1 MEEGLEMK
9 RNNNTTGNDWPYTES
24 GMHDFESLYNQ
35 TIRAVYYIIRRL
47 IKNQHT
53 VEDLVQDSYLK
64 AFKKIDSLEI
74 YTVANFAA
82 WINQIALNNAKD
94 FLKKNKPVLFSDITR
109 EEDVDFEV
117 EDTDTFTQPDESAN
131 QEEISE
137 IIQNIMDSLPE
148 DQRLCT
154 FLFYYEDMTI
164 REIATYLELSES
176 TIKSRLKYAKDK
188 IRKKITE
195 HENNGVTFFSIAP
208 IGLFVYALKMM
219 QPQVTVPPYTIVVS
233 EGVTGGRSTKSQK
246 PSHVANVIAT
256 VGVVTTI
263 VAFAIINQ
271 TQSPVIPV
279 VENKVSFDPF
289 AYLRISFDGET
300 TLGTASLQLVDAPKS
315 LTTTSYSISKS
326 SGLANGDVIK
336 VRFGHDF
343 FESNYAITT
352 LEKNYTVTGLE
363 EPAVINPF
371 DDIHFVTSGEDGS
384 GSIEALWNTES
395 AWYASHLD
403 GISIVYSKS
412 EALANGDQIDVL
424 LTNLPKSE
432 SHYNQTTITITIQG
446 LPPQTSQK
454 PTAIPQPPE
463 PRPDFDP
470 YIYVKNEMTQS
481 IANRNIPSLLAMFS
495 KDYYGNTLN
504 PDAWT
509 SYTHLGQSISVGKR
523 NNQYIGYAEMY
534 LQNRNGDWIQLSI
547 VSSFNEDFNG
557 KYSLYAASL
566 DSTHKLEAFKA
577 LHFGD
582 VTILKN

>member
-1 MEEGLEMK
+1 MK
-9 RNNNTTGNDWPYTES
+9 RNNNTTENDWPYTET
-24 GMHDFESLYNQ
+24 GTHDFESLYNQ

-47 IKNQHT
+47 IRNQHT
-53 VEDLVQDSYLK
+53 VEDLVQDTYLK
-64 AFKKIDSLEI
+64 AFKKIDSLEV

-94 FLKKNKPVLFSDITR
+94 FLKKNKPVLFSEITR

-131 QEEISE
+131 QAEISE

-164 REIATYLELSES
+164 REIAAYLELSES

-195 HENNGVTFFSIAP
+195 HENNGITFFSIAP

-219 QPQVTVPPYTIVVS
+219 QSQAPVPPYTIVAADGIA
-233 EGVTGGRSTKSQK
+233 EGVSAKSQK
-246 PSHVANVIAT
+246 PGHVAKVIVT
-256 VGVVTTI
+256 VGVVSTI
-263 VAFAIINQ
+263 AAFAIIKYPKPPI
-271 TQSPVIPV
+271 TPV

-289 AYLRISFDGET
+289 AFVSISFNGDS
-300 TLGTASLQLVDAPKS
+300 TLGTASLQLVGAPES
-315 LTTTSYSISKS
+315 LTTAAYSISKS
-326 SGLANGDVIK
+326 SELTNGDVIK
-336 VRFGHDF
+336 VRFGHND

-352 LEKNYTVTGLE
+352 LEKSYTVTGLE
-363 EPAVINPF
+363 EPNVINPF
-371 DDIHFVTSGEDGS
+371 EAIHFITSGEDGS
-384 GSIEALWNTES
+384 GSIDAVWNTES
-395 AWYASHLD
+395 PWYPSHLD
-403 GISIVYSKS
+403 GINIMYSKS
-412 EALANGDQIDVL
+412 ESLANGDQIDVL

-432 SHYNQTTITITIQG
+432 KYYNQTTIKITVQG
-446 LPPQTSQK
+446 LTPQISQK
-454 PTAIPQPPE
+454 PTAIPQPPKPE
-463 PRPDFDP
+463 PDFDP
-470 YIYVKNEMTQS
+470 YIFVKNEMTQS
-481 IANRNIPSLLAMFS
+481 IADRNIPSLLSMFS

-504 PDAWT
+504 PDEWT

-523 NNQYIGYAEMY
+523 DNQYIGYAEMY

-582 VTILKN
+582 VTILTN